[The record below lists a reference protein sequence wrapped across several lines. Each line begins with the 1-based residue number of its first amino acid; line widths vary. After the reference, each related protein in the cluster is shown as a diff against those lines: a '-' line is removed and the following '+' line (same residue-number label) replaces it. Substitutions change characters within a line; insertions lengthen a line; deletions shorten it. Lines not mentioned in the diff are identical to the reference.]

1 MSADR
6 DWALR
11 SLDVL
16 VGTWLVSGTD
26 GGSAGRVTYRWMEGG
41 RFLVQDV
48 DLADDGSGGTG
59 GSKGVEYIGF
69 DTDTGTLRSH
79 FFGQSGEILEYTY
92 EVAGDRLT
100 IWFGD
105 RSSPAKFEGS
115 FNDDFTVNAG
125 RWVWPGGGYESTMVK
140 A

>member
-6 DWALR
+6 NQALR

-16 VGTWLVSGTD
+16 VGTWRVSGTD
-26 GGSAGRVTYRWMEGG
+26 GAEQGHVTYRWMEGG
-41 RFLVQDV
+41 RFMIQEV
-48 DLADDGSGGTG
+48 DLADDGQGA
-59 GSKGVEYIGF
+59 SKGVEYIGF

-92 EVAGDRLT
+92 EVAGDTLT

-105 RSSPAKFEGS
+105 PGSPAKFEGA
-115 FNDDFTVNAG
+115 FNPDFAVNTG
-125 RWVWPGGGYESTMVK
+125 RWVWPGGGYASTMVK
-140 A
+140 M

>member
-6 DWALR
+6 DQALR

-16 VGTWLVSGTD
+16 VGTWRVSGT
-26 GGSAGRVTYRWMEGG
+26 GGGGQGHVTYRWMEGG

-48 DLADDGSGGTG
+48 DLAGDGDGAT
-59 GSKGVEYIGF
+59 KGVEYIGF

-92 EVAGDRLT
+92 DVAGDTLR

-105 RSSPAKFEGS
+105 RSSPAKFEGT
-115 FNDDFTVNAG
+115 FNADFTVNTG
-125 RWVWPGGGYESTMVK
+125 RWVWPGGGYASTMVK
-140 A
+140 V